1 MATFDVKGWLGVEVI
16 SSVGKPLTVAKE
28 IVVALDAAAQ
38 DGTFT
43 EMDVPAKDG
52 MLDEAAFLEFAKLM
66 KVMLEHGV
74 AVAKNTVEEHRQPG
88 RNNAL
93 CLVAQG

>member
-1 MATFDVKGWLGVEVI
+1 MEVI

-74 AVAKNTVEEHRQPG
+74 TVAKNTHLSQTPL
-88 RNNAL
+88 NKSDLNYST
-93 CLVAQG
+93 